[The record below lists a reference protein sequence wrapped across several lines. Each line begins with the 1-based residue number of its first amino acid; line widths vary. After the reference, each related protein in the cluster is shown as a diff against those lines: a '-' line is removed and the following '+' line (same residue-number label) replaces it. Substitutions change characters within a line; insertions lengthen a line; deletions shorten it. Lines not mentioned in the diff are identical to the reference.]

1 MRCAALLMV
10 VVPENKHL
18 AMCRQKI
25 NLGTPAQGI
34 DLPDAPLEHQHA
46 RPVLALMLRRAL
58 VCYPQNLGRCHVE
71 TRVRLGFSGVATS
84 PKVEQIEAPQ
94 VCMRPFFS
102 SRPPKRELLGYR
114 RATITY
120 STTRT
125 DLRSCPHNH
134 RSIATMALLG
144 LFKSED
150 EKRADELRQ
159 GTAVPKRAERQRCWD
174 SRDKYFA
181 CLDKAGIIDALKDD
195 KAAAKACKAES
206 NEFEQNC
213 AAQWVGFLLGPMC
226 SP

>member
-1 MRCAALLMV
+1 
-10 VVPENKHL
+10 
-18 AMCRQKI
+18 
-25 NLGTPAQGI
+25 
-34 DLPDAPLEHQHA
+34 
-46 RPVLALMLRRAL
+46 
-58 VCYPQNLGRCHVE
+58 
-71 TRVRLGFSGVATS
+71 
-84 PKVEQIEAPQ
+84 
-94 VCMRPFFS
+94 MRPFFS

-213 AAQWVGFLLGPMC
+213 AAQWVTHFKKYRLANYQKEQRLKALEAQGAVKMDSQVNFK
-226 SP
+226 